1 MGKKNKGKKQVQ
13 DNSEQNQ
20 SEDISNVPA
29 EHIVNDQ
36 EILENSAVLIQPNQ
50 HQQKIIE
57 ELLKDED
64 GENNNQ
70 GENLNEK
77 KPEDETQN
85 NKDTDSLSDVQIIQK
100 NPNLIDVD
108 DANQIQETNNQQ
120 IITPSSDSIQQQQ
133 LNHQQQNLNV
143 ASEINVA
150 SQPNQ
155 DQGLQQQQQ
164 QQQEARFVVDI
175 YDQARA
181 GNILPWAYAIDN
193 QLIDPFQCD
202 NEGLHLIHRACM
214 YNQIDVVHSLIQ
226 KYKVPVDFTDKTH
239 QQTPLIIASKYGHFK
254 LMKYLVDKGANVSA
268 CDSDLFTPIQNTV
281 MNRFKLQTIYL
292 MSKGADLTALDQ
304 HNCNIAHRAAF
315 NNDVPM
321 LQLINQVARSLFDQK
336 DKFNLAPV
344 GRAITNDSHQ
354 AFQYLQKTSPV
365 PVPNKFFNTMPNRCM
380 GNMIKAEYQKQN
392 VPFLSKQWLLTCYKS
407 RPKDLCIFMYAILIG
422 TLYYH
427 FVLQTGILYHKSI
440 QHYYF
445 CNVIHGL
452 TALLMTYI
460 FIFVLKSECPSQNL
474 KLGLH
479 NGVKNINFRK
489 YDLSK
494 VDFQHLDRLF
504 GYGGKDE
511 TGDEIEDD
519 EEEEQHQQQQDN
531 RLSSQKKCQPSKRT
545 RLNFLDY
552 VAILV
557 ENNKFSELKKLDDN
571 NICYEC
577 LDIKENRQHHCD
589 KFGFCVQNYSHF
601 SQVFDKLIVKG
612 TNSSKYYFII
622 FLQYVLLILFF
633 IANYLYCS
641 TKYSFQGWYIFTFA
655 EIPFIYY
662 NNSEWKYLAIYAFAC
677 ILYYLASLYFIIETF
692 GLIMNLT
699 RFEIFY
705 PNRCHYFYPSKNI
718 QEIVLGRAYGPQSG
732 GTKFF
737 KYYENPYSNMC
748 KKRQ

>member
-1 MGKKNKGKKQVQ
+1 MGKKNKGKKQGQ
-13 DNSEQNQ
+13 DNSEQHQN
-20 SEDISNVPA
+20 EDIGSVPA
-29 EHIVNDQ
+29 EHIINDQ

-64 GENNNQ
+64 GENNNK
-70 GENLNEK
+70 EEDLKEK
-77 KPEDETQN
+77 KPEEETQN

-100 NPNLIDVD
+100 QSDLIEVEDK
-108 DANQIQETNNQQ
+108 NQIQETNNQQ
-120 IITPSSDSIQQQQ
+120 FTTPLSDSIQQQF
-133 LNHQQQNLNV
+133 NSQQQSQTQNLNATV
-143 ASEINVA
+143 EIT
-150 SQPNQ
+150 SQSTQ
-155 DQGLQQQQQ
+155 DQSQLQQQ
-164 QQQEARFVVDI
+164 EEVRFVVDI
-175 YDQARA
+175 FDQARA
-181 GNILPWAYAIDN
+181 GNILPWAYAVDN
-193 QLIDPFQCD
+193 QLINPLQFD
-202 NEGLHLIHRACM
+202 NEGFHLIHRASM
-214 YNQIDVVHSLIQ
+214 YNQIDAVHSLIQ
-226 KYKVPVDFTDKTH
+226 KHKVPVDLRDKTH

-254 LMKYLVDKGANVSA
+254 LMKYLVDMGANVSA
-268 CDSDLFTPIQNTV
+268 CDSDQFTPVQNTV

-321 LQLINQVARSLFDQK
+321 LQIINQVAKSLFEQK

-354 AFQYLQKTSPV
+354 AFQYLQRTSPI
-365 PVPNKFFNTMPNRCM
+365 PVPDKFYNTMPNKCM
-380 GNMIKAEYQKQN
+380 GNMIKVEYQKQN
-392 VPFLSKQWLLTCYKS
+392 IPFFSKQWLLNCYKS
-407 RPKDLCIFMYAILIG
+407 RPKDLCIFMYAIMIG

-452 TALLMTYI
+452 TAFLMTYI

-489 YDLSK
+489 LDISK

-511 TGDEIEDD
+511 TGDEIDEEDD
-519 EEEEQHQQQQDN
+519 EQLHQQQDN
-531 RLSSQKKCQPSKRT
+531 RLNSQKKCQPPKRT

-557 ENNKFSELKKLDDN
+557 ENNKFSELKKFNDN
-571 NICYEC
+571 NVCYEC

-589 KFGFCVQNYSHF
+589 KFGFCVQNFSHF
-601 SQVFDKLIVKG
+601 SVVFDKLIVRG
-612 TNSSKYYFII
+612 TNSGKYYLII
-622 FLQYVLLILFF
+622 SLQWVLLVLFF
-633 IANYLYCS
+633 VANYLYCS
-641 TKYSFQGWYIFTFA
+641 TKYSFQGSFIWTFA

-677 ILYYLASLYFIIETF
+677 ILYYLASLYFFIETF

-699 RFEIFY
+699 RYEIFY

-718 QEIVLGRAYGPQSG
+718 QEITLGRAYGPQSG
-732 GTKFF
+732 GSTFF
-737 KYYENPYSNMC
+737 KYYENPYSNC